1 MTIRAQPA
9 NPLSPAFS
17 AWFAAGV
24 LLANLFVFA
33 LAGLSLL
40 SSREHYRERAEV
52 TTRNMS
58 QALAEYTDNL
68 LSKVDIVLIAV
79 SAECQRQLAAGGIN
93 DQLLDANLSMFHVQ
107 LKFLDSI
114 RVADAQ
120 GFITHGAGVVRSN
133 RISVAD
139 REFFIKLRDD
149 ANAGLVISQP
159 MLGRISGQ
167 WVVIFARRIN
177 NADGVF
183 AGVVYGAMLLEDYG
197 KILASFDV
205 GRQGVIGVRD
215 QEMGLVIRQPALQ
228 TLGADIGSKV
238 VSSEFQKM
246 FQAGLTSGTYQ
257 TSNSTDRIAR
267 TYSYR
272 KIGDSPWYVIVGVA
286 SDEYLAPWRTEAART
301 LALVAIF
308 MLGTATL
315 SRLFYLHWKRQ
326 VASASALAEQE
337 ARFREVVEGTGD
349 LIVQIGA
356 DGRFL
361 YVNPVSR
368 AILGL
373 NPEDCVGRLAV
384 DFLHP
389 DDLDATVS
397 AFQGWAADGLTHG
410 TIENRL
416 ISLSGDVRQLSWTI
430 DLHYDPDGKFA
441 NIDGIAQDITK
452 RKRAEETLVA
462 AKETAEA
469 ANRAKSMFLAT
480 MSHEIRTPLNGVLG
494 MLQVLS
500 LTGLNEEQAEYVR
513 LATVSSKRLTRLLSD
528 ILDLSKVESD
538 MLEVRAVEFPLAEMR
553 ASVMDIFADPG
564 KKKGVEVSF
573 ALDERLPATLMG
585 DAARLRQILFNLV
598 GNAVKFT
605 DQGTVRIEAA
615 PATDPEISPL
625 TVAFTIADTGCGIPE
640 DTLARIFEPFV
651 QADDSY
657 TRGDGGAGL
666 GLAIVKR
673 LTNLM
678 GGEIGVESAVGQGTV
693 VRLTLPFD
701 LPGAAANQK
710 TAKDVAESAGQGLRV
725 LLEEDTEINQDAI
738 DDIIETRD
746 GALTETVSVQKM
758 LDSRAQVQA
767 DLAKGANPLTGLP
780 GNLAIELEFQRRA
793 KKGFASSMIY
803 IDLDNFKAFN
813 DIYGFNQGDKVIL
826 LTARVLCDAVAI
838 AAPEDFIGH
847 VGGDDFVV
855 ITAKDKSEAICRA
868 VIETFSAEAPALY
881 TPEDRAR
888 GGIRSKN
895 RDGAERFFPFVSMSI
910 AIVDCDFHTAVTFSE
925 LSRRVA
931 EVKKIAKSQPG
942 NSCVRDR
949 RVPLGSLFADADAPS
964 ASQTP

>member
-1 MTIRAQPA
+1 
-9 NPLSPAFS
+9 
-17 AWFAAGV
+17 
-24 LLANLFVFA
+24 
-33 LAGLSLL
+33 
-40 SSREHYRERAEV
+40 
-52 TTRNMS
+52 
-58 QALAEYTDNL
+58 
-68 LSKVDIVLIAV
+68 
-79 SAECQRQLAAGGIN
+79 
-93 DQLLDANLSMFHVQ
+93 
-107 LKFLDSI
+107 
-114 RVADAQ
+114 
-120 GFITHGAGVVRSN
+120 
-133 RISVAD
+133 
-139 REFFIKLRDD
+139 
-149 ANAGLVISQP
+149 
-159 MLGRISGQ
+159 
-167 WVVIFARRIN
+167 
-177 NADGVF
+177 
-183 AGVVYGAMLLEDYG
+183 
-197 KILASFDV
+197 
-205 GRQGVIGVRD
+205 
-215 QEMGLVIRQPALQ
+215 
-228 TLGADIGSKV
+228 
-238 VSSEFQKM
+238 
-246 FQAGLTSGTYQ
+246 
-257 TSNSTDRIAR
+257 
-267 TYSYR
+267 
-272 KIGDSPWYVIVGVA
+272 
-286 SDEYLAPWRTEAART
+286 
-301 LALVAIF
+301 
-308 MLGTATL
+308 
-315 SRLFYLHWKRQ
+315 
-326 VASASALAEQE
+326 
-337 ARFREVVEGTGD
+337 
-349 LIVQIGA
+349 
-356 DGRFL
+356 
-361 YVNPVSR
+361 
-368 AILGL
+368 
-373 NPEDCVGRLAV
+373 
-384 DFLHP
+384 
-389 DDLDATVS
+389 
-397 AFQGWAADGLTHG
+397 
-410 TIENRL
+410 
-416 ISLSGDVRQLSWTI
+416 
-430 DLHYDPDGKFA
+430 
-441 NIDGIAQDITK
+441 
-452 RKRAEETLVA
+452 
-462 AKETAEA
+462 
-469 ANRAKSMFLAT
+469 
-480 MSHEIRTPLNGVLG
+480 
-494 MLQVLS
+494 
-500 LTGLNEEQAEYVR
+500 
-513 LATVSSKRLTRLLSD
+513 LLSD